1 MILRA
6 TIIDATQNER
16 FIAWVARVSHGH
28 FDGVYSQEQDV
39 NLIRS
44 LYASKHMTPFEFVSV
59 TFRIE
64 CPIFVARQLMRY
76 RCATYVERSLRYC
89 EPMEDDVPEYRSA
102 IAAGVK
108 KEEARALLPLSTQ
121 TEFCMRVNVRSLFH
135 IFDERIHPHAQKET
149 RDLVSMMKDEFA
161 KVYPICS
168 AIYEENR
175 NA

>member
-16 FIAWVARVSHGH
+16 FIALVARVSHGH
-28 FDGVYSQEQDV
+28 FDGVYSQEQDA

-44 LYASKHMTPFEFVSV
+44 LYSSKHMTPFEFISV
-59 TFRIE
+59 TFHIE

-76 RCATYVERSLRYC
+76 RCASYVERSLRYC
-89 EPMEDDVPEYRSA
+89 EPIEDDVPEYRSA

-108 KEEARALLPLSTQ
+108 KEEARASLPLSTQ

-149 RDLVSMMKDEFA
+149 RDLVIMMKNEFT
-161 KVYPICS
+161 KVYPTLS
-168 AIYEENR
+168 AVYEENR